1 VIARFG
7 AASELALREQVAG
20 ALVNKGIPLGEFGRG
35 EDAIA
40 VYDDAI
46 ARFGADEDPALKAI
60 VEKAKEVRLLA
71 ATVQGSRT
79 ESQ

>member
-1 VIARFG
+1 VFVRFG
-7 AASELALREQVAG
+7 AASELALREQVAQ
-20 ALVNKGIPLGEFGRG
+20 ALVNKGATLGELGRG

-40 VYDDAI
+40 VYDDVI

-60 VEKAKEVRLLA
+60 VRKAKERCALPTTA
-71 ATVQGSRT
+71 HGSRT